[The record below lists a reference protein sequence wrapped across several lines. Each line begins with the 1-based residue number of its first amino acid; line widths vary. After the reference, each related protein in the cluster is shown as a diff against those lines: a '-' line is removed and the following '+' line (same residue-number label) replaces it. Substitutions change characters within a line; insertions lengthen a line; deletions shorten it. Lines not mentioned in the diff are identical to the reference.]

1 MKIFP
6 VNTWR
11 QRWLLL
17 AVCWF
22 GAAAAGYVLA
32 ADGGEEAEATVLT
45 VNGEAVTV
53 QEFEAA
59 MSRERLATI
68 RLFQSRYGA
77 EYRQG
82 FWQKEYGG
90 QTPRDA
96 LRQKALEQITQL
108 KVQQIAAKKAGLVKD
123 ITYGGFL
130 KAREEENRRRQEDA
144 GGGKVVYGP
153 LKYGVEEYYQYTIN
167 NLLIRLQEW
176 LSARELSPS
185 PEAIAMF
192 YQKNKDT
199 LYKKSPSIQT
209 KKLFVPDE
217 TEASRQIAQ
226 QAIEQAE
233 HYHSL
238 DLAAASMDAKVQLSE
253 QVFDDESLRDDA
265 RYMPELLEA
274 AQQLAPGKISGII
287 PVSAGYAVLQCL
299 KREEGGY
306 VSLEQV
312 EEDIRSRLLEV
323 DYEAWL
329 KAEIRQAKVEI
340 HQDVFDKLE
349 VQD

>member
-1 MKIFP
+1 
-6 VNTWR
+6 
-11 QRWLLL
+11 
-17 AVCWF
+17 
-22 GAAAAGYVLA
+22 
-32 ADGGEEAEATVLT
+32 
-45 VNGEAVTV
+45 
-53 QEFEAA
+53 
-59 MSRERLATI
+59 MSRERLETI

-77 EYRQG
+77 EYEQN
-82 FWQKEYGG
+82 FWQKEYDG
-90 QTPRDA
+90 QTPLDA

-108 KVQQIAAKKAGLVKD
+108 KVQQIAAKKAGLVQD

-130 KAREEENRRRQEDA
+130 KAREEENQRRQEDA
-144 GGGKVVYGP
+144 SSGKVIYGP
-153 LKYGVEEYYQYTIN
+153 LKYGVEEYYQYTFN

-192 YQKNKDT
+192 YQKNKET

-226 QAIEQAE
+226 QVIQQTERF
-233 HYHSL
+233 HSL
-238 DLAAASMDAKVQLSE
+238 DLAAASVDAKVQLSG
-253 QVFDDESLRDDA
+253 QVFDDASLRDDA

-274 AQQLAPGKISGII
+274 AQQLAPGKTSGVIR
-287 PVSAGYAVLQCL
+287 VSGGYAVLQCL

-306 VSLEQV
+306 VSQEHV
-312 EEDIRSRLLEV
+312 EEDIRSRLLEG
-323 DYEAWL
+323 DYETWL
-329 KAEIRQAKVEI
+329 KAEILQAKVEI
-340 HQDVFDKLE
+340 HQEVFDTLE